1 MGDAPTPV
9 TARLRAAA
17 ASRVRVDAR
26 ALAGLRIALGAVLVV
41 DLLLRSRHLVAFYTD
56 TGVLPRSTL
65 AAAYPLARRLSI
77 HAVGGGVGWQA
88 ALFVVAGVAALALLA
103 GYRTRVAA
111 AVSLLLLLSLHARNP
126 LVLNAGDSLLRQLL
140 FWGLFLPL
148 DERWS
153 LDARR
158 RDRAPQASV
167 AGLATA
173 ALLLQVVVVYA
184 VNAVLKLRGEH
195 WLDGTAMQRVFSLD
209 QFTILLGDALDSVPA
224 VLEALGWLWLGLLV
238 GSWLLVALR
247 GRLRGLLA
255 AGFALGHLG
264 MALTMRLAV
273 FPYVSIAALLP
284 FVPSAAWDRIE
295 RRVAVPLRTRIGPTV
310 ASRLDRLASAGP
322 SLAAPATVREWGDRL
337 APAVVAVGLAVML
350 GYNGATLAG
359 QGAAIERVG
368 AELSEPRWSMFA
380 PNPLRT
386 DGWFVTPARLQSGD
400 RVDAFGLSAVRW
412 DRPPDVSAAY
422 PDSRW
427 RKYLTRLRSRE
438 DPRLRRGFAGF
449 LCARWNGTHEDEARS
464 VAVYFLAQP
473 TRLSGPEPIERRP
486 LGAWECDDL
495 SPTVAVGRPGL
506 AAVTRYRRAVT
517 VHQ

>member
-1 MGDAPTPV
+1 MGDALTSAV
-9 TARLRAAA
+9 ARLQAAA

-26 ALAGLRIALGAVLVV
+26 ALAGFRIALGVVLLA
-41 DLLLRSRHLVAFYTD
+41 DLLLRSRDIVAFYTD

-65 AAAYPLARRLSI
+65 AEVYPLARRLSI
-77 HAVGGGVGWQA
+77 HALGGGAGWQ
-88 ALFVVAGVAALALLA
+88 VVLSVLTGIAALALLV
-103 GYRTRVAA
+103 GYRTRIAVAA
-111 AVSLLLLLSLHARNP
+111 SLLLVLSVHARNP

-158 RDRAPQASV
+158 RDRTPRASV
-167 AGLATA
+167 ASLATA
-173 ALLLQVVVVYA
+173 ALLLQVVVVY
-184 VNAVLKLRGEH
+184 VGNAVLKLRGEH

-209 QFTILLGDALDSVPA
+209 QFTILLGDPLASFPA

-238 GSWLLVALR
+238 GSWLLVV
-247 GRLRGLLA
+247 LRGLPRGVLA
-255 AGFALGHLG
+255 GAFALGHLG

-284 FVPSAAWDRIE
+284 FVPPVVWDRIE
-295 RRVAVPLRTRIGPTV
+295 RRVADPLQGRAGPATAGQFDRV
-310 ASRLDRLASAGP
+310 ASVGP
-322 SLAAPATVREWGDRL
+322 SLAVPATVRDWGSRL
-337 APAVVAVGLAVML
+337 APVVVAVGLVVML

-359 QGAAIERVG
+359 QGPAAERVG
-368 AELSEPRWSMFA
+368 VDLPEPRWSMFA
-380 PNPLRT
+380 PDPLRT
-386 DGWFVTPARLQSGD
+386 DGWYVTPARLQSGERID
-400 RVDAFGLSAVRW
+400 VFALSTVRW
-412 DRPPDVSAAY
+412 DRPSDVSATY

-427 RKYLTRLRSRE
+427 RKYLTRLRLRE

-473 TRLSGPEPIERRP
+473 TRLSGPEPVERRP
-486 LGAWECDDL
+486 LGSWACDSL
-495 SPTVAVGRPGL
+495 
-506 AAVTRYRRAVT
+506 
-517 VHQ
+517 